1 MFCAEFVDCLGITF
15 FEVFP
20 FNILNEN
27 EYDHVFSSFSA
38 STKDLIEM
46 ISRMPENKLT
56 DEFWK
61 ILAKLVTV
69 KNRPNYCSK
78 ELWKKIESYR
88 TL

>member
-1 MFCAEFVDCLGITF
+1 MRGAVPRRVCITA
-15 FEVFP
+15 
-20 FNILNEN
+20 
-27 EYDHVFSSFSA
+27 Y